1 MVNRRHCWL
10 TEGCELK
17 DNFFGVS
24 FGVQKKEK
32 IFFTRLILVNLMPV
46 FGVAFLG
53 WDAFWIALS
62 YVVETLAIYIVFE
75 LDYYFIDRHSRF
87 PFPFALLQFFF
98 TMLPM
103 TGLLTGSVYFIY
115 WITEAGANAETDT
128 IVKGVQRY
136 IEDPDLPWVFAYLF
150 IIELVTFYIRKARIM
165 GYQAKNMWRVI
176 RRILFAQLYLVAAL
190 TLLSAFPKNIIAF
203 AIFIIGFK
211 TVLEYSLEDKKFYQK
226 IMGRFFRKRS

>member
-1 MVNRRHCWL
+1 
-10 TEGCELK
+10 
-17 DNFFGVS
+17 
-24 FGVQKKEK
+24 
-32 IFFTRLILVNLMPV
+32 MPV